1 MVAHDAADRY
11 FDAVEDGLKDA
22 GPRFDTIRKSLK
34 LVRHEKG
41 REDVYAVLADVRRV
55 SEAEVDAELT
65 VVTVVPKKDEE
76 WLIVLQDTSPWPL
89 TMLPVRPSRGQAELV
104 AKKVRED
111 EMERL
116 RRDKTQILQK
126 VLSMLRSYGI
136 DPTID
141 TTEVEVEIVVDTN
154 WEAVRAE
161 HGLDGFRR
169 VPVWQPAL
177 KHVMRDRRRTVEVME
192 RALLRPPATPTD
204 AEATTRHVDA
214 LSDFQDRIK
223 V

>member
-1 MVAHDAADRY
+1 MAHDTAERY
-11 FDAVEDGLKDA
+11 KLAVEDGLKDA
-22 GPRFDTIRKSLK
+22 GTRFDVIRKSLR
-34 LVRHEKG
+34 LVRHERG
-41 REDVYAVLADVRRV
+41 EEDVYAVLADVRRV
-55 SEAEVDAELT
+55 DEAEVDKELT
-65 VVTVVPKKDEE
+65 VVTVVPKMDEE
-76 WLIVLQDTSPWPL
+76 WLLLLEGTSPWPF
-89 TMLPVRPSRGQAELV
+89 TMLPVRPERWQAELV

-116 RRDKTQILQK
+116 REEKAPILQK

-177 KHVMRDRRRTVEVME
+177 RHVIRDRRRTVEVME

-204 AEATTRHVDA
+204 AEATTRHVAA